1 MSGETSHAD
10 GCCLVAVLLL
20 VAGIIGVSMVVLV

>member
-10 GCCLVAVLLL
+10 GCCLVVVLLL
-20 VAGIIGVSMVVLV
+20 VAGIIGVGFLV